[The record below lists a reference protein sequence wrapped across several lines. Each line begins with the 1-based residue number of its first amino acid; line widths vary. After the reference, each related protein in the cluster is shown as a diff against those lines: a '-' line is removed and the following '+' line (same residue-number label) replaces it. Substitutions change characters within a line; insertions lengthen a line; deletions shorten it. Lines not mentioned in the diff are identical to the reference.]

1 MEGFS
6 KIFMTRLIEKVI
18 RRNAHC
24 YKNMVVRLKYNK
36 DIYNLEF
43 EAVTFNDEYSKVV
56 TYKGYVEEG
65 AGSVI
70 ITKVNDVNLI
80 KSIETPHGTRY
91 EANFIALE
99 I

>member
-1 MEGFS
+1 MEDFS
-6 KIFMTRLIEKVI
+6 KIFITRLVEKVL

-56 TYKGYVEEG
+56 NYKGYVEEVAG
-65 AGSVI
+65 AVI

-80 KSIETPHGTRY
+80 KSFETPHGTIY
-91 EANFIALE
+91 ESNFITLE

>member
-1 MEGFS
+1 MEEFS
-6 KIFMTRLIEKVI
+6 KVFITRLVEKVL
-18 RRNAHC
+18 RRNAYC

-65 AGSVI
+65 AGAVI
-70 ITKVNDVNLI
+70 ITRVNDVNLI
-80 KSIETPHGTRY
+80 KSIETQHGTIY
-91 EANFIALE
+91 ESNFITLE

>member
-1 MEGFS
+1 ME
-6 KIFMTRLIEKVI
+6 KE
-18 RRNAHC
+18 
-24 YKNMVVRLKYNK
+24 K

-56 TYKGYVEEG
+56 TYKGYVEEA
-65 AGSVI
+65 AGTII

-80 KSIETPHGTRY
+80 KSIEMPRGTRY
-91 EANFIALE
+91 EANFITLE

>member
-6 KIFMTRLIEKVI
+6 KVFMSRLVEKVI

-65 AGSVI
+65 AGAVI

-80 KSIETPHGTRY
+80 KSIETQHGTRY

>member
-1 MEGFS
+1 MEEFS
-6 KIFMTRLIEKVI
+6 KVFITGLVDKVL
-18 RRNAHC
+18 RRNSHC
-24 YKNMVVRLKYNK
+24 YKNMVVRLKYRK

-65 AGSVI
+65 AGAVI

-80 KSIETPHGTRY
+80 KSIETSHGTIY
-91 EANFIALE
+91 EPNFITLE

>member
-1 MEGFS
+1 MEEFS
-6 KIFMTRLIEKVI
+6 KIFITRKDEKVLS
-18 RRNAHC
+18 RKEKKK
-24 YKNMVVRLKYNK
+24 KNMVVRLKYNK

-56 TYKGYVEEG
+56 TYKGYVEEAAG
-65 AGSVI
+65 AII

-80 KSIETPHGTRY
+80 KSIETSHGTIY
-91 EANFIALE
+91 ESNFITLE

>member
-1 MEGFS
+1 MEEFS
-6 KIFMTRLIEKVI
+6 KVFITRIVEKVL

-56 TYKGYVEEG
+56 TYKGYVEEAAG
-65 AGSVI
+65 AVI

-91 EANFIALE
+91 EANFITLE

>member
-1 MEGFS
+1 MEEFS
-6 KIFMTRLIEKVI
+6 KVFMTSLVEKVL

-43 EAVTFNDEYSKVV
+43 EAVTFNEEYSKVV

-65 AGSVI
+65 AGAVI

-80 KSIETPHGTRY
+80 KSIETPHGTIY
-91 EANFIALE
+91 ESNFVTLE

>member
-1 MEGFS
+1 MEEFS
-6 KIFMTRLIEKVI
+6 KMFITSVVEKVL

-24 YKNMVVRLKYNK
+24 YKNMVVKLKYIK

-56 TYKGYVEEG
+56 TYKGYVEES
-65 AGSVI
+65 AGSII

-80 KSIETPHGTRY
+80 KSIETPHGTIY
-91 EANFIALE
+91 ESNFVTLE

>member
-1 MEGFS
+1 MDGFS
-6 KIFMTRLIEKVI
+6 KMFMSRLVEKVI

-65 AGSVI
+65 AGAVI